1 MNGVLFAD
9 LTPPLPILLLLLE
22 FPVVMALIDC
32 WNRPVDHF
40 AEGESDRKAW
50 IGWLIVAVIT
60 VPILLGFG
68 IVLGYYYAV
77 VRRNSPASR
86 S

>member
-1 MNGVLFAD
+1 MLLAD

-22 FPVVMALIDC
+22 FPVVMALLDC
-32 WNRPVDHF
+32 RNRPADHF
-40 AEGESDRKAW
+40 AEGEADRKAW
-50 IGWLIVAVIT
+50 TRWLIVAVLT
-60 VPILLGFG
+60 VPILIGFG

>member
-1 MNGVLFAD
+1 MLLAD
-9 LTPPLPILLLLLE
+9 LTPPLFVVLLLLE
-22 FPVVMALIDC
+22 FPVVMALLDC
-32 WNRPVDHF
+32 WNRPADHF
-40 AEGESDRKAW
+40 AEGEDDRRAW
-50 IGWLIVAVIT
+50 IRWLFVAVVT

-86 S
+86 G

>member
-1 MNGVLFAD
+1 MLVAD
-9 LTPPLPILLLLLE
+9 MTPSLPVVLLLLE
-22 FPVVMALIDC
+22 FPVVMALLDC
-32 WNRPVDHF
+32 WHRPEEHF
-40 AEGESDRKAW
+40 AEGAADRKAW
-50 IGWLIVAVIT
+50 IRWLIVAVIT
-60 VPILLGFG
+60 VPILIGFG

>member
-1 MNGVLFAD
+1 VVIAD
-9 LTPPLPILLLLLE
+9 LTPPLPILIVLLE

-32 WNRPVDHF
+32 WNRPEDHF
-40 AEGESDRKAW
+40 AEGEADRKAW
-50 IGWLIVAVIT
+50 IRWLIVAVIT
-60 VPILLGFG
+60 VPILIGFG
-68 IVLGYYYAV
+68 IVLGYYYSV